1 MIENTDKLSH
11 IVFLCTSLDGG
22 IGRNIIRLSEAFVE
36 RGIQVSIWLDD
47 INTKYVQEVP
57 DNVQIKQLATTH
69 AILGLPQLIWRLLS
83 ETPDVV
89 FTSNERMTR
98 LMYYARRFS
107 YTKTAL
113 VAHVHNFYGT
123 AFKRLSDKKRHKRI
137 RRLARIYPMIDAVI
151 AVSKGVAKDFSELT
165 GMPLEKISVI
175 YNPVVTP
182 DLEQLSHESIPEE
195 MGDQTIVSVGR
206 LTYQKN
212 IPLLIRVFIKLRKQQ
227 LCQLVIVGDGEEL
240 EAIQQMVE
248 ECDYRSDILLLGH
261 RSNPFPYMKK
271 AKVFALTSIYEGFG
285 NVVVEAL
292 ACGTPV
298 VSTNCGGP
306 EEILATPEQGLIINQ
321 NDESGFVKALSEKLK
336 DESDPAALM
345 NYARDNFSVDIATQ
359 EHLLLLQRII

>member
-1 MIENTDKLSH
+1 MTETKDKLSH

-22 IGRNIIRLSEAFVE
+22 IGRNIIRLSEAFIE
-36 RGIQVSIWLDD
+36 KGIKVSIWLDD
-47 INTKYVQEVP
+47 INTKYVQEVSG
-57 DNVQIKQLATTH
+57 NVQIKQLATTH
-69 AILGLPQLIWRLLS
+69 AILGLPQLIWLLIS
-83 ETPDVV
+83 DTPDVV
-89 FTSNERMTR
+89 LTSNERMTR

-123 AFKRLSDKKRHKRI
+123 AFKRLSDKKRRKRI
-137 RRLARIYPMIDAVI
+137 ERLTRIYPKIDAVI
-151 AVSKGVAKDFSELT
+151 AVSHGVALDFSRLT

-175 YNPVVTP
+175 YNPVATP
-182 DLEQLSHESIPEE
+182 DLEVLSNEAIPEE
-195 MGDQTIVSVGR
+195 IGGQTIVSVGR

-212 IPLLIRVFIKLRKQQ
+212 IPFLVRAFIALRKQQ
-227 LCQLVIVGDGEEL
+227 VCQLVIVGDGEEL
-240 EAIQQMVE
+240 ETIQQMVE
-248 ECDYRSDILLLGH
+248 ECDFKSDIHLLGH

-306 EEILATPEQGLIINQ
+306 EEILATPELGLIIDQ
-321 NDESGFVKALSEKLK
+321 DDESGFVKALSKKLK
-336 DESDPAALM
+336 DDPDRAALK
-345 NYARDNFSVDIATQ
+345 NYANSRFSVDIATQ
-359 EHLLLLQRII
+359 EHLLLLQNIP